1 MSISSSFSLSH
12 IPRHVIEIRKTQTG
26 LKTHLSIRKGGSR
39 SLCDKNIFQTCSI
52 NNRYYFDKIRYIYIY
67 FIGIKYR
74 FKFLER
80 YILHTCVWKNKNRV
94 CTWDEM
100 HLTDEFEIRPYSG
113 KSCRKRIGYPMR
125 FSLVSIL
132 SFNSAPLF
140 SFLFLCRNFY
150 RSLSNHV
157 PVIAETLPFHHPVP
171 KRIFDTLHLSP
182 WLNSPFN
189 SFNFARCPCRVNKT
203 RAALRY
209 VTLRDQIRSSS
220 IKRGKIAIRGSHM
233 HRIWLTPTSRLPDE
247 YITSIHWPPP
257 GRRLDTR
264 ATNTPRYSCRRV
276 PNLNTLHIFE
286 RSNSTELKSN
296 RTETCA
302 A

>member
-1 MSISSSFSLSH
+1 MSISSSFPLSH
-12 IPRHVIEIRKTQTG
+12 IPHPRHVIEIRKTQTG

-52 NNRYYFDKIRYIYIY
+52 NNRYYFNKILYIYIY
-67 FIGIKYR
+67 SIKHR

-80 YILHTCVWKNKNRV
+80 YILYMCVYRRKNKNRV

-113 KSCRKRIGYPMR
+113 KNCRKRIGYPMR

-132 SFNSAPLF
+132 SFNSVPLF

-157 PVIAETLPFHHPVP
+157 PVIAERSHSITRFRSYLRYAPA
-171 KRIFDTLHLSP
+171 LP

-189 SFNFARCPCRVNKT
+189 SFNFARCPCRVNK
-203 RAALRY
+203 RALHYVTLRY
-209 VTLRDQIRSSS
+209 VT
-220 IKRGKIAIRGSHM
+220 KFV
-233 HRIWLTPTSRLPDE
+233 HRR
-247 YITSIHWPPP
+247 
-257 GRRLDTR
+257 
-264 ATNTPRYSCRRV
+264 
-276 PNLNTLHIFE
+276 
-286 RSNSTELKSN
+286 
-296 RTETCA
+296 
-302 A
+302 